1 MKHFNEEEW
10 QKLKNGEC
18 SAAESCLME
27 EHLLKCP
34 KCMDLFLNSF
44 DEKDAARAQKAIP
57 PDFTDTV
64 IGMISGERPEAVH
77 FKPAKGANRQAKR
90 AQNLALYY
98 TAAAVLTIA
107 LMSGGAFQTFVKG
120 YSNAAGTTEQNSHK
134 IEQKLDIQ
142 FSKKIVDRTHQ
153 LLIRFENE
161 EQKEVR

>member
-10 QKLKNGEC
+10 QNFKNGGC
-18 SAAESCLME
+18 SAAESSLME

-34 KCMDLFLNSF
+34 KCMDLFLNSI

-57 PDFTDTV
+57 PDFTDN
-64 IGMISGERPEAVH
+64 IIDMISDRRPAAAQI
-77 FKPAKGANRQAKR
+77 KPAKGANRPVKR
-90 AQNLALYY
+90 IQNLALYY
-98 TAAAVLTIA
+98 AAAAVLTIA
-107 LMSGGAFQTFVKG
+107 LMSGGAFQAFVKG
-120 YSNAAGTTEQNSHK
+120 YSNAAGTTEQNSQK